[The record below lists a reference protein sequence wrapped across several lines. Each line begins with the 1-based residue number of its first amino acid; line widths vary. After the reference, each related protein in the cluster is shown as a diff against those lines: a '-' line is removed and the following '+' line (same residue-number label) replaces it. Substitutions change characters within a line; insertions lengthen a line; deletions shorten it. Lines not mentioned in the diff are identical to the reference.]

1 MELEIVTVG
10 TELLLGFTLDSN
22 AADIARALAAVGAR
36 VTRRVT
42 VGDDERAIRDAVAGS
57 LRHTK
62 LAVVTG
68 GLGPTNDDVT
78 KTAVARL
85 FEAPLELDQ
94 AYLEALERRFA
105 QFRRGPMPSSNRSQ
119 AEFPRGATRIPNA
132 RGTAPGLILQ
142 GPLGTVVL
150 LPGVPAEMRQML
162 GDHVVPF
169 IKGLMSQE
177 GRRGRPIS
185 SHTLRTTGVTESGLA
200 DVLAGLDPGLE
211 GVSLAYLPGW
221 EGVDLRLTA
230 GAVDRGEGDGP
241 LVRAAALIREVLG
254 DRYYGP
260 GETDLAG
267 VVLMGLR
274 ARGWRLAVAESCTG
288 GMVGSRLTAIPGASD
303 VFVGGIIAYANEA
316 KARDLDIPPSVLAA
330 EGAVSEVVALAMA
343 QGVAKRFHT
352 ESAIAL
358 TGVAGPSGGTP
369 GKPVGTVVVA
379 ARVLERSVV
388 KTLHLPGSRQ
398 EIRSRSTQAALDLL
412 RLLLARP

>member
-42 VGDDERAIRDAVAGS
+42 VGDDERAIHDAVAGS
-57 LRHTK
+57 LRRTK

-68 GLGPTNDDVT
+68 GLGPTKDDVT

-85 FEAPLELDQ
+85 FGVPLELDE

-105 QFRRGPMPSSNRSQ
+105 RFRRGPMPSSNRSQ
-119 AEFPRGATRIPNA
+119 AEFPRGATRIPNP
-132 RGTAPGLILQ
+132 RGTAPGLIFQ
-142 GPLGTVVL
+142 GSLGTVVL

-169 IKGLMSQE
+169 VDGLM
-177 GRRGRPIS
+177 GRDGDLRRPIR

-200 DVLAGLDPGLE
+200 DLLAALEPRLE

-230 GAVDRGEGDGP
+230 QVADQEEGP
-241 LVRAAALIREVLG
+241 LLRAAALIQDALG
-254 DRYYGP
+254 DRCYAS
-260 GETDLAG
+260 GEVDLAE
-267 VVLMGLR
+267 VVLAGLR

-316 KARDLDIPPSVLAA
+316 KARDLGVPTGVLAA
-330 EGAVSEVVALAMA
+330 EGAVSEVVARAMA
-343 QGVAKRFHT
+343 EGVAKRFHT

-369 GKPVGTVVVA
+369 EKPAGTVMVA
-379 ARVLERSVV
+379 ARALERSVA
-388 KTLHLPGSRQ
+388 KTLRLPGSRQ
-398 EIRSRSTQAALDLL
+398 EVRSRSTQAALDLL